1 MLTHGGPACRSHN
14 YDEDQDFGMQGNLF
28 NRMSG
33 RVSVGEALG
42 SAPMVES
49 ALLELKRS
57 GMVRIPPPICTV
69 AVLCGGCARLA
80 T

>member
-57 GMVRIPPPICTV
+57 GMVRIPPICTV